1 MRARPTV
8 VRLLAPLALLAA
20 LLLPA
25 AAAAQVIRAFTPRY
39 TTNDNGEITLIGN
52 TLMTCNGNG
61 NQCNQGRNGLGNS
74 INNNDVTMTY
84 VDADADGTT
93 FSSSSAAL
101 AIPGGAT
108 VLWAGLYWSGDS
120 NNGQRNQ
127 CVLQTPVAAYTALT
141 ATQLDLSGT
150 VYKAFIDVT
159 ARVQAGGA
167 GTYWVANVRSTNNA
181 SNVFAGW
188 AMVVVLRVPADPSRN
203 LVVFDGYASVAPG
216 ATVNVAVSG
225 FVTPPAGPVQTQL
238 GAVVSEG
245 DLGFVGDAFSLNGT
259 ALSDAANP
267 ATNFFNSSVSR
278 LGATV
283 TTKTPNYLNQ
293 YGWDVD
299 LVSANGVLPNNATSA
314 TITLSSTDDQFYPG
328 VVTFA
333 TDLYAPV
340 LSGSSFL
347 KTVSDVNGGSVRP
360 GDVLQ
365 YTLAL
370 RNSGNDGATATVVRD
385 TLPANATYVAGSLQI
400 VSGANAGGKTD
411 AAGDDQG
418 EYDAANRRV
427 IVRLGTGATALAGGS
442 LAPGVATSARFRVTV
457 TPPAPTGSIVS
468 NQAAANFNA
477 ALAGTPLSSQS
488 DGDSLTAGIQRTN
501 VTVTSARI
509 IGTVFEDVNYGGGA
523 GRNRAS
529 AAGVGRPG
537 VRVETYD
544 AAGAFVDADSTDVAG
559 QYVVDGWPA
568 GAYTVRV
575 VDGSVTSSRPGS
587 VATLVPVQTF
597 RATAPAGTAV
607 DDPDRV
613 GGENPTLIDAAANTT
628 AQALGTLT
636 TATTTAQSVASV
648 GVGAADVTGIDF
660 GFNYDVVVSTRDA
673 GQGSLRQFILNA
685 NTLGNAGLAVSGLTA
700 GVEHALFMV
709 SDGLAHPGLRAG
721 LPSGLTGGV
730 ARITPSTPLPA
741 ITGAS
746 TRIDGALQTARIG
759 DTNPG
764 VLGAGGTVGVDNLAL
779 PVVARPEVE
788 IRDLNALA
796 VGVSVQASSVA
807 LAGLSILGFGNAP
820 ASATDANV
828 LIGATATGAL
838 IENCVLG
845 AAATSFTDPGAAAR
859 SGGDNL
865 RALGG
870 DGGVLQSSLVGFA
883 IGSGVS
889 LQSGSD
895 GWLVLGLEIRGNA
908 IGQGGRDGVEIGTS
922 GTTTVRGS
930 LITLHD
936 GAGIDGR
943 TSTGS
948 LTLENDTVTRN
959 GLGAA
964 AGTLTPGI
972 RLGGAG
978 HRVDRDVITDNYGPG
993 VLAAS
998 VTTTTTITRN
1008 SISGNGTITNN
1019 GGAAA
1024 TAQIGIDLLALG
1036 QDETRG
1042 TAPFVTLN
1050 DAGDADAGAN
1060 GLLNF
1065 PVLEGAVVANGNFT
1079 LTGWARPGS
1088 TIEVF
1093 VAAADPSG
1101 FGEGRTFAASLVEGS
1116 AADLDGS
1123 SSAYAGAINGIVQ
1136 GADNT
1141 HRFRFTIGAPGGV
1154 TPGVRLTATATV
1166 ASATSEFSGLVTV
1179 TTGVSVRGFA
1189 YDDAN
1194 HNLLRDA
1201 AEAGTGA
1208 TLYAKLIASAL
1219 PASAQAV
1226 VAAVPATGA
1235 YQFDFVSAGA
1245 YTIVLD
1251 DNANAAD
1258 VTPTPPAGRL
1268 GTEAASGSRAVTVA
1282 AVDVNAQNFGLWF
1295 GARVDGRVFRDDGA
1309 GGGVAND
1316 GVMQAG
1322 ETALAAVRVRATAAA
1337 CGGAGCDSVLTDGA
1351 GAFALWVPGGAG
1363 GSTVTVSETNP
1374 SGWISTGGGAGTT
1387 GGAYTRATDAI
1398 AFTAANG
1405 TAYTGADFGDVPP
1418 NQLAPPGATSGPA
1431 GGVVFYRHT
1440 YVSGSAGSVSF
1451 SATQTPTPAVPGWSV
1466 DVVRDLDCDGVI
1478 EAGETA
1484 ITGPL
1489 VVTAS
1494 QSVCLVLRHTIPVG
1508 AASGA
1513 TENVS
1518 LQATLAYT
1526 GAAPALSSAVA
1537 VVDVTTVLGSGT
1549 LDIVKAVDLP
1559 SARPGD
1565 VLTYTITYR
1574 NIGPAPLSSILVQ
1587 DATPAFTVFVAA
1599 NCSTLGAGITGCSLT
1614 AQPSVG
1620 GTGPV
1625 QWQLVG
1631 SLAPGGTGTVSFQVR
1646 VQ

>member
-1 MRARPTV
+1 MRARLAI
-8 VRLLAPLALLAA
+8 VRFVAPLALLAA

-52 TLMTCNGNG
+52 TMMTCNGNG
-61 NQCNQGRNGLGNS
+61 NQCNQGRNGNGNS
-74 INNNDVTMTY
+74 VNNNDVTMTY

-93 FSSSSAAL
+93 FSSSSAVL
-101 AIPGGAT
+101 AIPSGAT
-108 VLWAGLYWSGDS
+108 VLWAGLYWSGDT
-120 NNGQRNQ
+120 NVGQRNQ
-127 CVLQTPVAAYTALT
+127 CVFQTPVAPYTTLT

-150 VYKAFIDVT
+150 VYKGFIDVT

-188 AMVVVLRVPADPSRN
+188 AMVVVLRVAADPSRN

-245 DLGFVGDAFSLNGT
+245 DLGFTGDSFTLNGT

-267 ATNFFNSSVSR
+267 ANNFFNSSVSR
-278 LGATV
+278 LGVTV
-283 TTKTPNYLNQ
+283 TTKNPNYLNQ

-299 LVSANGVLPNNATSA
+299 LVSANGVLPNNASNA

-347 KTVSDVNGGSVRP
+347 KTVSDVNGGQVRP
-360 GDVLQ
+360 GDVLE

-385 TLPANATYVAGSLQI
+385 TLPVNATYVAGSLQI

-427 IVRLGTGATALAGGS
+427 IVRLGTGANAAAGGS

-477 ALAGTPLSSQS
+477 ALAGTPLASQS

-509 IGTVFEDVNYGGGA
+509 VGTVFEDVNYGGGA
-523 GRNRAS
+523 GRNRVG

-544 AAGAFVDADSTDVAG
+544 AAGAFIHADSTDAAG
-559 QYVVDGWPA
+559 QYAVDGWPA
-568 GAYTVRV
+568 GTYTVRV
-575 VDGSVTSSRPGS
+575 VDGSVTSSRPGAL
-587 VATLVPVQTF
+587 ATLVPVQTF
-597 RATAPAGTAV
+597 RATAPAGIAV
-607 DDPDRV
+607 NDPDHV

-648 GVGAADVTGIDF
+648 VMGAVDVTGIDF

-673 GQGSLRQFILNA
+673 GQGSLRQFIVNA
-685 NTLGNAGLAVSGLTA
+685 NTLGNAGLAASGLAA
-700 GVEHALFMV
+700 GIEHALFMV

-730 ARITPSTPLPA
+730 ARITPVTPLPA

-746 TRIDGALQTARIG
+746 TRIDGALQTARVG

-764 VLGAGGTVGVDNLAL
+764 ALGTGGTVGVDNLAL
-779 PVVARPEVE
+779 PAVARPEVE
-788 IRDLNALA
+788 IRDANALA
-796 VGVSVQASSVA
+796 LGVSVQASSVA
-807 LAGLSILGFGNAP
+807 LAGLSITGFGNAP

-828 LIGATATGAL
+828 LVGAAATGAL

-845 AAATSFTDPGAAAR
+845 ASATSFTDPGAAAR

-870 DGGVLQSSLVGFA
+870 DGGVLQNSLVGFA
-883 IGSGVS
+883 VGSGVS

-895 GWLVLGLEIRGNA
+895 GWLVLGVEIRGNA

-922 GTTTVRGS
+922 GTATVRGN

-948 LTLENDTVTRN
+948 LTLENNTVTRN
-959 GLGAA
+959 GLGTA

-978 HRVDRDVITDNYGPG
+978 HRIDRDVITDNYGPG

-1008 SISGNGTITNN
+1008 SISGNGTIANN

-1050 DAGDADAGAN
+1050 DMADADAGAN

-1065 PVLEGAVVANGNFT
+1065 PCSSAVVANGNFT

-1101 FGEGRTFAASLVEGS
+1101 FGEGRTFAASLVESS
-1116 AADLDGS
+1116 AADLDAS

-1141 HRFRFTIGAPGGV
+1141 NRFRFTIPAPGGV

-1166 ASATSEFSGLVTV
+1166 AAATSEFSGLVTV

-1201 AEAGTGA
+1201 SEAGTGA

-1226 VAAVPATGA
+1226 VAIAPATGA
-1235 YQFDFVSAGA
+1235 YQFDFVSAGT

-1258 VTPTPPAGRL
+1258 VTPTRVRAKLGSMARPNAPPAAPDAVASALCRSCDPGRGVPEEFQQPDAGQL
-1268 GTEAASGSRAVTVA
+1268 PSLERARADAGGRDGTRRGARARDGGRVRRRGLRQRAHRRRRRVPAVAAGCHRRVGRHGVRDQPRRMGLDRRWHRHDGRRLQPRGGRGDIRRRRGASGS
-1282 AVDVNAQNFGLWF
+1282 
-1295 GARVDGRVFRDDGA
+1295 DD
-1309 GGGVAND
+1309 
-1316 GVMQAG
+1316 
-1322 ETALAAVRVRATAAA
+1322 
-1337 CGGAGCDSVLTDGA
+1337 
-1351 GAFALWVPGGAG
+1351 
-1363 GSTVTVSETNP
+1363 
-1374 SGWISTGGGAGTT
+1374 
-1387 GGAYTRATDAI
+1387 
-1398 AFTAANG
+1398 
-1405 TAYTGADFGDVPP
+1405 
-1418 NQLAPPGATSGPA
+1418 
-1431 GGVVFYRHT
+1431 
-1440 YVSGSAGSVSF
+1440 
-1451 SATQTPTPAVPGWSV
+1451 
-1466 DVVRDLDCDGVI
+1466 
-1478 EAGETA
+1478 
-1484 ITGPL
+1484 
-1489 VVTAS
+1489 
-1494 QSVCLVLRHTIPVG
+1494 
-1508 AASGA
+1508 
-1513 TENVS
+1513 
-1518 LQATLAYT
+1518 
-1526 GAAPALSSAVA
+1526 
-1537 VVDVTTVLGSGT
+1537 SGT
-1549 LDIVKAVDLP
+1549 W
-1559 SARPGD
+1559 R
-1565 VLTYTITYR
+1565 
-1574 NIGPAPLSSILVQ
+1574 
-1587 DATPAFTVFVAA
+1587 F
-1599 NCSTLGAGITGCSLT
+1599 
-1614 AQPSVG
+1614 
-1620 GTGPV
+1620 
-1625 QWQLVG
+1625 
-1631 SLAPGGTGTVSFQVR
+1631 
-1646 VQ
+1646 